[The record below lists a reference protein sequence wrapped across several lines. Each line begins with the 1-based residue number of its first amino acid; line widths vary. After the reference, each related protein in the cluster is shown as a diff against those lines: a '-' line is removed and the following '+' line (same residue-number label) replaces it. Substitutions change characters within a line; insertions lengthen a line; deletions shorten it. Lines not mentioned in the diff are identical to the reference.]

1 MSKRMQ
7 LSKHYLIDL
16 KESKCVKLVK
26 KYLILV
32 LHKVIMCITWHLKWE
47 EYIPSYL
54 EENKHLPI
62 KVESYKYIQP
72 IKFGIY
78 I

>member
-1 MSKRMQ
+1 
-7 LSKHYLIDL
+7 
-16 KESKCVKLVK
+16 
-26 KYLILV
+26 
-32 LHKVIMCITWHLKWE
+32 MCITWHLKWE